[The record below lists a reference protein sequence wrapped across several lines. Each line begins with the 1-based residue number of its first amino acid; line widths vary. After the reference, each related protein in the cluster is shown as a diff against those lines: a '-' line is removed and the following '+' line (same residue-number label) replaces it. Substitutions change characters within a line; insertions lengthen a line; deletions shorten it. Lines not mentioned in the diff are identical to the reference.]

1 MKEVKKADEIKKL
14 MKSKEP
20 VAIFYYA
27 AWCPHC
33 KVMHEP
39 WSELEKEEK
48 GTKFVKMESE
58 DIPSDLGITGFPHF
72 VLVKNGAVAK
82 TVGGEMPKAELKK
95 QLFSGSG
102 VGLAFANGGSRR
114 TRSRRLRRGVRKVA
128 HRTLRNDMSLVKSLS
143 VTGGR
148 R

>member
-1 MKEVKKADEIKKL
+1 MKEIKDEEEIKKL

-48 GTKFVKMESE
+48 GKTKFVKMESE
-58 DIPSDLGITGFPHF
+58 DIPEDLGITGFPHF
-72 VLVKNGAVAK
+72 VFVKNGTVAK
-82 TVGGEMPKAELKK
+82 QVDGEMSKDELKS
-95 QLFSGSG
+95 QLLGG
-102 VGLAFANGGSRR
+102 TNGGRR
-114 TRSRRLRRGVRKVA
+114 RGRGTRRLRNRVRKVA
-128 HRTLRNDMSLVKSLS
+128 HRSLRNNMSLVKNLR
-143 VTGGR
+143 VTSR
-148 R
+148 RR

>member
-1 MKEVKKADEIKKL
+1 MKEIKDEAEIKKL

-48 GTKFVKMESE
+48 GNTKFVKMESE
-58 DIPSDLGITGFPHF
+58 DIPEDLGITGFPHF
-72 VLVKNGAVAK
+72 VLVKNGSVTK
-82 TVGGEMPKAELKK
+82 QVDGEMSKDELKT
-95 QLFSGSG
+95 QLLGG
-102 VGLAFANGGSRR
+102 ANGGRR
-114 TRSRRLRRGVRKVA
+114 RRGGTRRLRNRVRKVA
-128 HRTLRNDMSLVKSLS
+128 HRSLRNNVSLVKNLR
-143 VTGGR
+143 VTR
-148 R
+148 RSR